1 MRPFVLLLIIV
12 AASLPQA
19 ASAQSLSPSSFRAG
33 AAKVDVTPSE
43 KELPKNWHGVL
54 DRLYSRAIV
63 LDNGASRAALITVD
77 DGAVSD
83 ATWRTVTQRAE
94 KELGIPASNVLLT
107 ATHTHTALRQ
117 RGPELSAKDIRIR
130 EARAAES
137 CTRAPRLWHRSLLR

>member
-1 MRPFVLLLIIV
+1 MRTFVLLWMIL

-19 ASAQSLSPSSFRAG
+19 ALAQSFPPSSFRAG

-43 KELPKNWHGVL
+43 KELPRNWHGIL

-83 ATWRTVTQRAE
+83 ATWRTVTERVE
-94 KELGIPASNVLLT
+94 KELGIPASNVLM
-107 ATHTHTALRQ
+107 
-117 RGPELSAKDIRIR
+117 
-130 EARAAES
+130 
-137 CTRAPRLWHRSLLR
+137 TRLVYTSDAGDDLLR

>member
-1 MRPFVLLLIIV
+1 MRAYVLLSMIL
-12 AASLPQA
+12 AASLPQGIL
-19 ASAQSLSPSSFRAG
+19 AQNLRSSSFRAG

-43 KELPKNWHGVL
+43 KELPKNWHGIL

-83 ATWRTVTQRAE
+83 ATWRTVTERVE

-107 ATHTHTALRQ
+107 ATHTHSALRQ
-117 RGPELSAKDIRIR
+117 RDARLSAKNIRIR
-130 EARAAES
+130 EARAEES
-137 CTRAPRLWHRSLLR
+137 GTRAPRLRHGGLLH